1 MHIRAF
7 DWCRGLAGIVV
18 FLGILSLA
26 QVELRAD
33 RIVAVV
39 GDRVI
44 TESDL
49 NKVVKSWEYQLR
61 LEASG
66 VEYLNRI
73 QELRRQALKR
83 LIDEELLYMEALKE
97 GITVDPVV
105 VEQEIEKVKARFPSE
120 EEFKESLKS
129 AGMSL
134 KDLYDQIEK
143 KLMVRKLV
151 DKKIRSKIYVNPA
164 EVFRYFRSHKE
175 EFCQIKRVKLDSVF
189 ISGPNQD
196 EDEMEFSA
204 RVMEEYVK
212 LTKNQ
217 TTWKSLKDKYGS
229 GAISGWKSRED
240 LAPSIAKVIFSMKDG
255 VYPMPVRVSTGYM
268 LFRIEEREKDC
279 PRDLKSAKK
288 AVYNYLFKKKFDEK
302 LNAFLKDLRQKYFV
316 KVYQGLTP

>member
-1 MHIRAF
+1 MRIRAF
-7 DWCRGLAGIVV
+7 DWCRGLAGVV
-18 FLGILSLA
+18 VLFGVLCLGQI
-26 QVELRAD
+26 ELQAD

-39 GDRVI
+39 GDQVI

-66 VEYLNRI
+66 VEYLKRI
-73 QELRRQALKR
+73 QELKREALKR

-97 GITVDPVV
+97 GITVDPVA
-105 VEQEIEKVKARFPSE
+105 VEQEIEKIKARFPSE

-129 AGMSL
+129 AGMTP

-151 DKKIRSKIYVNPA
+151 EKKIRSKIYVNPV
-164 EVFRYFRSHKE
+164 EVFRYFRSHRE
-175 EFCQIKRVKLDSVF
+175 QFCLVKRVKLDSIF
-189 ISGPNQD
+189 IPGPD
-196 EDEMEFSA
+196 EGEDEMGFSA
-204 RVMEEYVK
+204 RVMEEYVR

-217 TTWKSLKDKYGS
+217 TTWKALKDKYGS

-240 LAPSIAKVIFSMKDG
+240 LAPSIAKAIFSLKDG

-268 LFRIEEREKDC
+268 LFRIEERDKDC
-279 PRDLKSAKK
+279 PQDLKSAKK
-288 AVYNYLFKKKFDEK
+288 AVYNYLFKKKFEEK
-302 LNAFLKDLRQKYFV
+302 LNAFLEDLRGKYFV
-316 KVYQGLTP
+316 KVYQVSTQ